1 MREIRL
7 VVVCLPS
14 SEITMERKGED
25 YEIIMERK
33 RPKKNCLTKFSLRV
47 IEGVVVFPG
56 KCCIIR
62 GTYMLVVK

>member
-14 SEITMERKGED
+14 SEITRERKGED

-33 RPKKNCLTKFSLRV
+33 RPKKKVLNEVQFESN
-47 IEGVVVFPG
+47 
-56 KCCIIR
+56 
-62 GTYMLVVK
+62 